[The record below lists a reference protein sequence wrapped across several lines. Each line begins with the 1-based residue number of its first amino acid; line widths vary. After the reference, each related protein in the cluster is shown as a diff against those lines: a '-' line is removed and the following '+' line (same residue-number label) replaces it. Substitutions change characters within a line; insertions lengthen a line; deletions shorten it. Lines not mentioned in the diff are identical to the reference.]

1 MKSFKDYLT
10 ESKQSYKFRIKMAV
24 EPSNEQVDKIERH
37 LQKYDIESGVSAPKK
52 LMLQSAPYDFPQL
65 RGYEIYVMEFSTARP
80 VSAYQVGIE
89 LQNIIGLGDGML
101 KVRSEHEPLEKQEM
115 EADGVDDEGRPALL
129 ADGEYSEAEK
139 IDGADYYGDKFNTSF
154 VQELLKLR
162 KDKEKE
168 IAGKEI
174 DE

>member
-1 MKSFKDYLT
+1 MKSFKQYLQ
-10 ESKQSYKFRIKMAV
+10 ESKQSFGFRVKLAH
-24 EPSNEQVDKIERH
+24 EPTDAQIEKIENH
-37 LQKYDIESGVSAPKK
+37 LAKYDLEGGVSAPKK

-80 VSAYQVGIE
+80 VSAYQITTE
-89 LQNIIGLGDGML
+89 LQNLLGLRDGMM
-101 KVRSEHEPLEKQEM
+101 KVRSDREPLEAAEQ
-115 EADGVDDEGRPALL
+115 ASIDGEEGRPVLL
-129 ADGEYSEAEK
+129 GDDDYSEAEK